1 MLQEVRTLR
10 AGILMC
16 LRVYI
21 LAAKRHSSGRRVT
34 QPAERLDGTFIETD
48 FRLHCSPLHQK

>member
-1 MLQEVRTLR
+1 
-10 AGILMC
+10 MC